1 MPYGYTGQNL
11 INQTVKNSGVFSI
24 SDVYNLQKQGK
35 FGGTLQLIEEQT
47 ASGVSTIEFTNL
59 KEQKYDVHYLV
70 GTVHLVGTTDTNYEY
85 TLRVSNDGGSSY
97 ESGSNYQYAYQNCKA
112 ESSSF
117 NERQDTSAT
126 GFRFDGVID
135 KTNASAN
142 FYMYIYNLGSSSI
155 FTSLTFQDTS
165 IISSDR
171 RTRSR
176 FGGQVYTVAETNNAL
191 QFSQNATNF
200 DTGTNIKL
208 YGVKQI

>member
-1 MPYGYTGQNL
+1 MAYIGTQPNDVKKNTGLYTPSE
-11 INQTVKNSGVFSI
+11 I
-24 SDVYNLQKQGK
+24 
-35 FGGTLQLIEEQT
+35 LQLTKDGSWGGSYNFIAEQT

-59 KEQKYDVHYLV
+59 QEQKYDVHYLV

-85 TLRVSNDGGSSY
+85 NLRVSNDGGSSY

-112 ESSSF
+112 EATSF

-126 GFRFDGVID
+126 SFRFDGVID

-142 FYMYIYNLGSSSI
+142 FYIYIYNLGSSSI
-155 FTSLTFQDTS
+155 FTSLTFQDSS

-176 FGGQVYTVAETNNAL
+176 FGGEVYTVAETNNAL
-191 QFSQNATNF
+191 QFTQTATNF

>member
-1 MPYGYTGQNL
+1 MAYLGTQPNDVKQNIGLYTP
-11 INQTVKNSGVFSI
+11 
-24 SDVYNLQKQGK
+24 SDI
-35 FGGTLQLIEEQT
+35 LQLTKDGNWGGSYNFIAEQT

-59 KEQKYDVHYLV
+59 QEQKYDVHYLV
-70 GTVHLVGTTDTNYEY
+70 GTVHLDGTDDDNLEY
-85 TLRVSNDGGSSY
+85 SLRVSNDGGSTY
-97 ESGSNYQYAYQNCKA
+97 ESGGNYQYAYQNCKA

-126 GFRFDGVID
+126 SFRFDGVID

-142 FYMYIYNLGSSSI
+142 FYIYIYNLGSSSI

-191 QFSQNATNF
+191 QFIQTGTNF